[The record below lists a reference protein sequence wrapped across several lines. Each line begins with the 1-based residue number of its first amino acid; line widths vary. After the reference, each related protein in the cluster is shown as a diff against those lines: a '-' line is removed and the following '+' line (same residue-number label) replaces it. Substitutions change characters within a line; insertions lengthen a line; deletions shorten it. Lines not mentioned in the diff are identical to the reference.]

1 MATETAGRC
10 VSEWLL
16 LSAIPTYRDE
26 ERERGKFRQASE
38 CVMSQPSFFCFL
50 WGTPILATSRLDD
63 TEDDLEKC
71 MGLGLGSV
79 YSEVWSGVKV
89 MPPASMRWTGL

>member
-26 ERERGKFRQASE
+26 ERERGKFRQARE
-38 CVMSQPSFFCFL
+38 CFMSQPSFFCFYGAL
-50 WGTPILATSRLDD
+50 PFWLLPGWTILET
-63 TEDDLEKC
+63 DLEKC